1 MKPARQ
7 RRGSL
12 TFGPKSASRFSHTCT
27 EQRGEVSR
35 SSSFSSSDSHKRQL
49 LRPWLKNPKNK
60 PALPHCSIH
69 RQPLRQINVQQLPI
83 TVQIPEERP
92 PHPRL
97 GLQRHSSCARPFRKV
112 TNRCKSAL
120 PAPRTIR
127 SVCVWSVAS

>member
-12 TFGPKSASRFSHTCT
+12 TFGQKSASRFSHTCT

-49 LRPWLKNPKNK
+49 LRPWLKKQKTNP
-60 PALPHCSIH
+60 
-69 RQPLRQINVQQLPI
+69 RYR
-83 TVQIPEERP
+83 TVQFTVSRCAKSMSNSCPSLFKSLKSDP
-92 PHPRL
+92 PTPRL